1 MDWLNDERTDAAN
14 AASFIGDLFERAI
27 ADVVVTA
34 ELWTAYASF
43 VLNSSAT
50 ARQGAGGAAAG
61 DAHGDG
67 KAAVRAVFERA
78 VSAVGAVPDVGP
90 KVWAAYRE
98 FETDEL
104 EDLEDSDDDDS
115 DDDDDDDD
123 SSDDDKDDD
132 SKEAAVKAQ
141 TARLTALFDRQLAI
155 PLPGND
161 AIMSMYTSLCTAQVT
176 RTHARTR
183 TRTDGMREHPV
194 CGLPLMETSLCS

>member
-155 PLPGND
+155 RSRLTGFNVELFAGMFKQFVATTEHTGN
-161 AIMSMYTSLCTAQVT
+161 
-176 RTHARTR
+176 
-183 TRTDGMREHPV
+183 
-194 CGLPLMETSLCS
+194 